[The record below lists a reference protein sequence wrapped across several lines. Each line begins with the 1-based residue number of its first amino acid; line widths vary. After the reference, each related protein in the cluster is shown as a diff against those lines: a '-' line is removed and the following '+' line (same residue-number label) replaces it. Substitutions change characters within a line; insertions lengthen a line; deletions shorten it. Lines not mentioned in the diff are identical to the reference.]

1 MLCVG
6 VCRFTDNK
14 NFELCLMIN
23 RLGPDGH
30 PVAKKKEK
38 QKKKKKK
45 KGKKER
51 KNWCNEVGLAQL
63 SGK

>member
-1 MLCVG
+1 MLCVD

-51 KNWCNEVGLAQL
+51 N
-63 SGK
+63 